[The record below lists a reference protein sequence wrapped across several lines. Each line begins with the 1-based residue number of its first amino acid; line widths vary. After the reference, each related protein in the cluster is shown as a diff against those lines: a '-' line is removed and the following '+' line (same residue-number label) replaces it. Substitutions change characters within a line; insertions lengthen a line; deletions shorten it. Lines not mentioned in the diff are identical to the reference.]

1 MSRSLPIIL
10 IIAAVFVLSTS
21 SKSFS
26 QQHVNENGPAST
38 STAST
43 ENLSNDQ
50 QQKPHYQRGKSI
62 QKHRVAAGELTA
74 KAAAPNKMHRVVIQ
88 ISQNEPMLMT
98 LALNNAQNLTDY
110 YQGKGESVQ
119 VEVVA
124 YGPGLRMLRAD
135 TSPVSDRIKSFVE
148 NNKHVTFSAC
158 GNTLSAQSKQ
168 ENTQIMLLPEARIV
182 PAGIARITELEEQ
195 GWTYVRP

>member
-1 MSRSLPIIL
+1 MSRSLPIFL

-26 QQHVNENGPAST
+26 QQHVNENGPALVS
-38 STAST
+38 AGPT
-43 ENLSNDQ
+43 ESNDQ

-62 QKHRVAAGELTA
+62 QKHRVADRELTA

-88 ISQNEPMLMT
+88 ISQNDPMLMT
-98 LALNNAQNLTDY
+98 IALNNAQNLTDY
-110 YQGKGESVQ
+110 YQQKGESVQ

-148 NNKHVTFSAC
+148 KNKYVTFSAC
-158 GNTLSAQSKQ
+158 GNTLNAQSKQ